1 MGELFR
7 KEDSIQKARSFF
19 SKIVSIWKKFITE
32 KDMQNSQN
40 PMYSTIDEY
49 YYHEAIQHLSV
60 IKNFFENEFGP
71 DNILTAETCLA
82 FGLVC
87 LKTGDYGSCME
98 NLQKALMV
106 FQNQGPIINP
116 KSREVENLLRLLD
129 NMNN

>member
-19 SKIVSIWKKFITE
+19 SKIVSIWKKFIME
-32 KDMQNSQN
+32 NDMQSGNY
-40 PMYSTIDEY
+40 MYSTIDMY
-49 YYHEAIQHLSV
+49 YYQEAIQHLAV

-71 DNILTAETCLA
+71 DNILTAETYLA

-87 LKTGDYGSCME
+87 LKTGNDEMCME

-106 FQNQGPIINP
+106 F
-116 KSREVENLLRLLD
+116 
-129 NMNN
+129 